1 MESEIKNHWN
11 TVYTTKSSNQVSWT
25 QETPQTSLDFI
36 NSFGLNKNVAIID
49 IGGGDSNLVDHL
61 LDQGYENIT
70 VLDISE
76 SAIEKAKLRLGDKA
90 KNVTWIISYITA
102 FEPAVKYDI
111 WHDRAA
117 FHFLTTENQIEKY
130 VQIAQKSVVGYLM
143 IATFSENGPLKCSGL
158 EIKQYTE
165 STLEGVFKKYFR
177 TVNSKYED
185 HNTPFGTI
193 QNFVFCSFKRL

>member
-76 SAIEKAKLRLGDKA
+76 SAIEKAKSRLGDKA
-90 KNVTWIISYITA
+90 KNVTWIISDITA

-158 EIKQYTE
+158 EIKQYSE
-165 STLEGVFKKYFR
+165 STLDHVFKKYFNK
-177 TVNSKYED
+177 VKSKYED
-185 HNTPFGTI
+185 HITPFDTI
-193 QNFVFCSFKRL
+193 QNFVFSSFKRL